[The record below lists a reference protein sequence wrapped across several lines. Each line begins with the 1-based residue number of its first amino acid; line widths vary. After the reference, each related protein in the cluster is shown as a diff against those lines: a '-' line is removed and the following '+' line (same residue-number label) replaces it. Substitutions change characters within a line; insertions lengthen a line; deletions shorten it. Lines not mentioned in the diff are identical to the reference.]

1 MSDSPHP
8 RDAAPGYALLLWV
21 DLTTGRHN
29 GSETIFVPLVLAQ
42 ALNAARRELYDK
54 RTHADAWT
62 RACAIQAPAPPPED
76 EWDLDPQESAARL
89 RAIRDGLKASAAV
102 PAAPA
107 VAQVPAPKPP
117 ARARRQT
124 AAGHPVA
131 VISAALIT
139 ERRKSVEQR
148 TKYSSEEKKTE
159 FKLMDDLLA
168 RGETRLVGLKPDWR
182 QRIAQMRSDMPHL
195 WKVIDRIE
203 ACCAMSVF
211 SRQPLRIPPL
221 LLVGPP
227 GVGKTHFAKCVAQLL
242 GVPTFIY
249 ALESAETVSVLTG
262 SEKHWWNSETGQLFR
277 LVVQGEFANPL
288 VVLDELDKVS
298 AGNHYRP
305 ANALHALLERSTAER
320 LRDKCI
326 DLLFDAS
333 YVVYIATANRLSP
346 IDASLVS
353 RFELFHIEAPEPR
366 AAVAIARAVG
376 LQVLRELRL
385 TRRFEV
391 PAGEVVQQLAMLGS
405 PRRMHKVL
413 AAAVGRAIVSGRTRL
428 AVDDLLDDTQKKS
441 LEHSSA
447 GGRQDLVH

>member
-1 MSDSPHP
+1 MAGSHDPDP
-8 RDAAPGYALLLWV
+8 PGYSRLLWI
-21 DLTTGRHN
+21 DPKTGRFN
-29 GSETIFVPLVLAQ
+29 GSESVFVPVPLADPV
-42 ALNAARRELYDK
+42 NAARRELYEN
-54 RTHADAWT
+54 RHRSEAWEL
-62 RACAIQAPAPPPED
+62 ACAVRAPFAPPDDDGE
-76 EWDLDPQESAARL
+76 LDPQESAARL
-89 RAIRDGLKASAAV
+89 RVIRDQALAKDAA
-102 PAAPA
+102 ALPA
-107 VAQVPAPKPP
+107 VAAIPSP
-117 ARARRQT
+117 ARPARRPRR
-124 AAGHPVA
+124 AVAGHPA
-131 VISAALIT
+131 PVISAALIT